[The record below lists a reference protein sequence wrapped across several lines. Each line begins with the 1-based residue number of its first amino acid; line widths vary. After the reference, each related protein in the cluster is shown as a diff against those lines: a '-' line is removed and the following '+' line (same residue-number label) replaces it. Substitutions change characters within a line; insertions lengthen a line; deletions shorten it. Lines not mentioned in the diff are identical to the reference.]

1 MKEDDKDN
9 FQASLEQQYQEMI
22 QEALLECETEHR
34 TRLNLGKL
42 QSKLQV
48 IQKAA
53 QQDGIAQAVI
63 DRLITETIPPSTY
76 QKAA

>member
-1 MKEDDKDN
+1 LKEDDKDN